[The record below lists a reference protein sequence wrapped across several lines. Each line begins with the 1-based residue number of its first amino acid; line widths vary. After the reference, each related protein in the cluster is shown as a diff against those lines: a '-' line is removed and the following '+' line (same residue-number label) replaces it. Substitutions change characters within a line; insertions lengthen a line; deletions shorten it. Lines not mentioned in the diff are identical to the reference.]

1 MLKEKLMEQLRND
14 NHYTIPKYVLTYS
27 KDLNL
32 DMNSLLLLI
41 YLINNSSNPIFDYK
55 GISKD
60 INLNE
65 EEFYNSITS
74 LKEKKILSI
83 EMVKN
88 EAGIL
93 EEKINID
100 SFYDIIFSKML
111 EDKSTDEGN
120 SDLFDL
126 FEKEFGRTLSP
137 MEYEIINSWVE
148 SKIDKGLIISALKE
162 AVFNGVNNLRYIDKI
177 LYEWNKKGI
186 KRTDDLDR
194 KIKEEESKEDN
205 TELYEYDWLNE

>member
-14 NHYTIPKYVLTYS
+14 NHYTIPKYVLTYA

-41 YLINNSSNPIFDYK
+41 YLINNSNNPIFDYK
-55 GISKD
+55 GIAKN

-93 EEKINID
+93 EERINID

-111 EDKSTDEGN
+111 EDKGPDEDN
-120 SDLFDL
+120 SDLFDS

-186 KRTDDLDR
+186 KKTDDLDR

>member
-1 MLKEKLMEQLRND
+1 MEQLRND
-14 NHYTIPKYVLTYS
+14 NHYTIPKYVLTYA

>member
-14 NHYTIPKYVLTYS
+14 NHYTIPKYVLTYA

>member
-14 NHYTIPKYVLTYS
+14 NHYTIPKYVLTYA

-41 YLINNSSNPIFDYK
+41 YLINNSNNPIFDYK
-55 GISKD
+55 GIAKN

-93 EEKINID
+93 EERINID

-111 EDKSTDEGN
+111 EDKGPDEDN
-120 SDLFDL
+120 SDLFDS

>member
-14 NHYTIPKYVLTYS
+14 NHYTIPKYVLTYA

-32 DMNSLLLLI
+32 DMNSLILLI
-41 YLINNSSNPIFDYK
+41 YLINNSNNPIFDYK

>member
-14 NHYTIPKYVLTYS
+14 NHYTIPKYVLTYA

-186 KRTDDLDR
+186 KRTDDLDK

>member
-14 NHYTIPKYVLTYS
+14 NHYTIPKYVLTYA

-41 YLINNSSNPIFDYK
+41 YLINNSNNPIFDYK

-111 EDKSTDEGN
+111 EDKSMDEGN

-162 AVFNGVNNLRYIDKI
+162 AVFNVVNNLRYIDKI